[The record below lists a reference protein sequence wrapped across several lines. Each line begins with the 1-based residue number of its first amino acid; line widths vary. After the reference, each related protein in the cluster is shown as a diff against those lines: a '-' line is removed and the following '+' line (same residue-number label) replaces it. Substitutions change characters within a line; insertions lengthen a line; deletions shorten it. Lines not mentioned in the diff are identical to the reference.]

1 MRPFE
6 ALIEAGGLILWLPP
20 SNVDDPK
27 KDTPFLAALRARR
40 DALLA
45 YADGLGPEPDPAWSF
60 DAALTLR
67 TGADPSEPR
76 EPPSAFADIRDEN
89 EKGTVDF

>member
-1 MRPFE
+1 MRPFD

-20 SNVDDPK
+20 SNIDDPA

-45 YADGLGPEPDPAWSF
+45 FADGVGPEPDPGWSIE
-60 DAALTLR
+60 AALTLR
-67 TGADPSEPR
+67 TDADPAEPR
-76 EPPSAFADIRDEN
+76 EPPSAFGAYIDE
-89 EKGTVDF
+89 E